1 MTPRSN
7 NKPNGE
13 ITRVAVVTGS
23 SSGIGFETALLLAKS
38 GFHTYAT
45 MRNLE
50 KSKRITKIAN
60 TEKLPLQVVQLD
72 VNDDISVKNAI
83 DKIVGAAA
91 AENKRIDA
99 LVNNAGYGLVGA
111 FEDLSLEEIKAQFET
126 NFFGVIRV
134 TQQVLPVMRKQNTS
148 GDGGG
153 TIVNV
158 SSVGGRMSVPILS
171 AYQSTKF
178 ALEGLSESMS
188 YEMEPF
194 GIRVVI
200 IEPGFIRTNIV
211 NSSTSA
217 QKALDPK
224 SPYFPLMQKVKNH
237 FKSMIENASSS
248 SPPED
253 VAKIILQAITSKNP
267 QLRYTVGNDAATII
281 QARMNMP
288 DKEFRKMVIQNFSL

>member
-1 MTPRSN
+1 MTPKSNNN

-13 ITRVAVVTGS
+13 ISRIAVVTGS
-23 SSGIGFETALLLAKS
+23 SSGIGFETALLLARS

-50 KSKRITKIAN
+50 KSKKITEIAN
-60 TEKLPLQVVQLD
+60 TEKLSLQVVQLD

-83 DKIVGAAA
+83 DKIVAAA
-91 AENKRIDA
+91 AENKRIDV
-99 LVNNAGYGLVGA
+99 LVNNAGYGLFG
-111 FEDLSLEEIKAQFET
+111 SLEETSIEEIKAQFET

-134 TQQVLPVMRKQNTS
+134 TQQVLPIMRKQHS
-148 GDGGG
+148 GGG

-158 SSVGGRMSVPILS
+158 SSVGGRIGVPILS

-188 YEMEPF
+188 YELEPF

-211 NSSTSA
+211 NSSTPA
-217 QKALDPK
+217 EKALDPK
-224 SPYFPLMQKVKNH
+224 SPYFPLMQKVKNY
-237 FKSMIENASSS
+237 FKSMMENSSSS
-248 SPPED
+248 SPPEE
-253 VAKIILQAITSKNP
+253 VAKVILQAITSKNP

-288 DKEFRKMVIQNFSL
+288 DKEFRKMVIQNLSL

>member
-1 MTPRSN
+1 MTARSN
-7 NKPNGE
+7 NNNKKSNGE
-13 ITRVAVVTGS
+13 ITRIAVVTGS
-23 SSGIGFETALLLAKS
+23 SSGIGFETALLLARS

-50 KSKRITKIAN
+50 KSKKITEIAN

-83 DKIVGAAA
+83 DKIVAAT
-91 AENKRIDA
+91 AENKRIDI
-99 LVNNAGYGLVGA
+99 LVNNAGYGLFGSL
-111 FEDLSLEEIKAQFET
+111 EDTSLEEIKAQFET

-134 TQQVLPVMRKQNTS
+134 TQQVLPVMRKQNS
-148 GDGGG
+148 GGG

-158 SSVGGRMSVPILS
+158 SSVGGRIGVPVLS

-188 YEMEPF
+188 YELEPF

-200 IEPGFIRTNIV
+200 IEPGFIRTNII

-217 QKALDPK
+217 EKALDPK
-224 SPYFPLMQKVKNH
+224 SPYFSLMQKVKNY
-237 FKSMIENASSS
+237 FKSMMENVSSS
-248 SPPED
+248 SPPEE
-253 VAKIILQAITSKNP
+253 VAKVILQAITSENP
-267 QLRYTVGNDAATII
+267 QVRYIVGNDAATII

>member
-1 MTPRSN
+1 MTPRSNN

-13 ITRVAVVTGS
+13 ITPVAVVTGS
-23 SSGIGFETALLLAKS
+23 SSGIGFETALLLARS

-50 KSKRITKIAN
+50 KSKNITEIAN

-72 VNDDISVKNAI
+72 VNDDISVNDAI
-83 DKIVGAAA
+83 DKIVGAA
-91 AENKRIDA
+91 ENKRIDI
-99 LVNNAGYGLVGA
+99 LVNNAGYGLFGSL
-111 FEDLSLEEIKAQFET
+111 EDTLIEEIKAQFET

-134 TQQVLPVMRKQNTS
+134 TQQVLPVMRKQNS
-148 GDGGG
+148 GG

-158 SSVGGRMSVPILS
+158 SSVGGRIGVPVLS

-178 ALEGLSESMS
+178 ALEGLSESLS
-188 YEMEPF
+188 YELEPF
-194 GIRVVI
+194 GISVVI
-200 IEPGFIRTNIV
+200 IEPGFIRTNII

-217 QKALDPK
+217 EKALDPK

-237 FKSMIENASSS
+237 FKSMMENASSS
-248 SPPED
+248 SPPEE
-253 VAKIILQAITSKNP
+253 VAKVILQAITSENP

-288 DKEFRKMVIQNFSL
+288 DKEFRKMGIQNFSL

>member
-1 MTPRSN
+1 MTPISN

-13 ITRVAVVTGS
+13 ITRIAVVTGS
-23 SSGIGFETALLLAKS
+23 SSGIGFETALLLARS

-50 KSKRITKIAN
+50 KSKNITEIAN

-72 VNDDISVKNAI
+72 VNDDRSVKNAI
-83 DKIVGAAA
+83 DKIAAA
-91 AENKRIDA
+91 AENKRIDV
-99 LVNNAGYGLVGA
+99 LVNNAGYGLFGA
-111 FEDLSLEEIKAQFET
+111 LEDTSIGEIKAQFET

-134 TQQVLPVMRKQNTS
+134 TQQVLPVMRKQNS
-148 GDGGG
+148 GGG

-158 SSVGGRMSVPILS
+158 SSVGGRIGVPVLS
-171 AYQSTKF
+171 AYQCTKF

-188 YEMEPF
+188 YELEPF

-217 QKALDPK
+217 EKALDPK
-224 SPYFPLMQKVKNH
+224 SPYFPLMQKVKNY
-237 FKSMIENASSS
+237 FKSMMENASSS
-248 SPPED
+248 SPPEE
-253 VAKIILQAITSKNP
+253 VAKVILQAITSENP
-267 QLRYTVGNDAATII
+267 QLRYTVGNDAAAII
-281 QARMNMP
+281 QARMNMS

>member
-1 MTPRSN
+1 M
-7 NKPNGE
+7 
-13 ITRVAVVTGS
+13 TRVAVVTGS
-23 SSGIGFETALLLAKS
+23 SSGIGFETALLLARN
-38 GFHTYAT
+38 GFHTYAS

-50 KSKRITKIAN
+50 KSKNITEIAN

-83 DKIVGAAA
+83 DKIAGAAA

-99 LVNNAGYGLVGA
+99 LVNNAGYGLFGSL
-111 FEDLSLEEIKAQFET
+111 EDISIEEIKAQFET

-134 TQQVLPVMRKQNTS
+134 TQQVLPIMRKQKS
-148 GDGGG
+148 GGG

-158 SSVGGRMSVPILS
+158 SSVGGRIGVPVLS

-188 YEMEPF
+188 YELEPF

-248 SPPED
+248 SPPQD
-253 VAKIILQAITSKNP
+253 VAKVILQAITSKNP
-267 QLRYTVGNDAATII
+267 QLRYTVGDDAATII

>member
-23 SSGIGFETALLLAKS
+23 SSGIGFETALLLARS

-50 KSKRITKIAN
+50 KSKSITEIAN

-83 DKIVGAAA
+83 DKIVSA

-111 FEDLSLEEIKAQFET
+111 LEDLSLEEIKAQFET
-126 NFFGVIRV
+126 NLFGVIRV
-134 TQQVLPVMRKQNTS
+134 TQQVVPVMRKQN
-148 GDGGG
+148 GGGGGGGG

-158 SSVGGRMSVPILS
+158 SSVGGRMGVPILS
-171 AYQSTKF
+171 AYQGKVC
-178 ALEGLSESMS
+178 
-188 YEMEPF
+188 
-194 GIRVVI
+194 IRRSQRINVI
-200 IEPGFIRTNIV
+200 RAG
-211 NSSTSA
+211 
-217 QKALDPK
+217 
-224 SPYFPLMQKVKNH
+224 
-237 FKSMIENASSS
+237 
-248 SPPED
+248 
-253 VAKIILQAITSKNP
+253 AIWN
-267 QLRYTVGNDAATII
+267 
-281 QARMNMP
+281 
-288 DKEFRKMVIQNFSL
+288 

>member
-1 MTPRSN
+1 MTPKSKN
-7 NKPNGE
+7 NINNSKPNGE
-13 ITRVAVVTGS
+13 ITHVAVVTGS
-23 SSGIGFETALLLAKS
+23 SSGIGFETALTLARN
-38 GFHTYAT
+38 GFYTYAT

-50 KSKRITKIAN
+50 KSKNITEIAN

-72 VNDDISVKNAI
+72 VNDDRSVKDAI
-83 DKIVGAAA
+83 DKIV
-91 AENKRIDA
+91 AENKRIDL
-99 LVNNAGYGLVGA
+99 LVNNAGYGLFGSL
-111 FEDLSLEEIKAQFET
+111 EDISIEEIKAQFET

-134 TQQVLPVMRKQNTS
+134 TQQVLPVMRKQHS
-148 GDGGG
+148 GGG

-158 SSVGGRMSVPILS
+158 SSVGGRIGVPILS

-188 YEMEPF
+188 YELEPF

-200 IEPGFIRTNIV
+200 IEPGFIRTNII

-217 QKALDPK
+217 KKDLDSK
-224 SPYFPLMQKVKNH
+224 SSYFSLTQKVKNH

-248 SPPED
+248 SPQEEG
-253 VAKIILQAITSKNP
+253 AKVILQAITSENP

-288 DKEFRKMVIQNFSL
+288 DKEFKKMIMQNFSL

>member
-1 MTPRSN
+1 MTPRSNNN

-13 ITRVAVVTGS
+13 ITRIAVVTGS
-23 SSGIGFETALLLAKS
+23 SSGIGFETALLLARS

-50 KSKRITKIAN
+50 KSKSITEIAN

-72 VNDDISVKNAI
+72 VNDDIPVKNAI
-83 DKIVGAAA
+83 DKIVVVA
-91 AENKRIDA
+91 AENKRIDV
-99 LVNNAGYGLVGA
+99 LVNNAGYGLFGSV
-111 FEDLSLEEIKAQFET
+111 EDTSIEEIKAQFET

-134 TQQVLPVMRKQNTS
+134 TQQVLPIMRKQHS
-148 GDGGG
+148 GGG

-158 SSVGGRMSVPILS
+158 SSVGGRIGVPVLS

-188 YEMEPF
+188 YELEPF

-237 FKSMIENASSS
+237 FKSMMENASSS
-248 SPPED
+248 SPPEE
-253 VAKIILQAITSKNP
+253 VAKVILQAITSKNQ

>member
-1 MTPRSN
+1 MIPRKNNNN
-7 NKPNGE
+7 NKPNGGS
-13 ITRVAVVTGS
+13 TRVAVITGS
-23 SSGIGFETALLLAKS
+23 SSGIGFETALLLARS

-50 KSKRITKIAN
+50 KSKNITEIAN

-83 DKIVGAAA
+83 DKIVAA
-91 AENKRIDA
+91 AENERIDV
-99 LVNNAGYGLVGA
+99 LVNNAGYGLFGPL
-111 FEDLSLEEIKAQFET
+111 EDISIEEIKAQFET

-134 TQQVLPVMRKQNTS
+134 TQQVLPVMRKQNS
-148 GDGGG
+148 GGS

-158 SSVGGRMSVPILS
+158 SSVGGRIGIPVLS

-188 YEMEPF
+188 YELEPF

-200 IEPGFIRTNIV
+200 IEPGFIRTNII

-217 QKALDPK
+217 EKALDSK
-224 SPYFPLMQKVKNH
+224 SPYFSLTQKVKNH
-237 FKSMIENASSS
+237 FKSMMENASS
-248 SPPED
+248 PPEE
-253 VAKIILQAITSKNP
+253 VAKVILQAITSENP

-281 QARMNMP
+281 QARMNMS
-288 DKEFRKMVIQNFSL
+288 DNEFKKMIIQNFSL

>member
-13 ITRVAVVTGS
+13 IIHIAVVTGS
-23 SSGIGFETALLLAKS
+23 SSGIGFETALLLARS

-50 KSKRITKIAN
+50 KSKSITEIAN

-83 DKIVGAAA
+83 DKIVSA

-99 LVNNAGYGLVGA
+99 LVNNAGYGLFGPL
-111 FEDLSLEEIKAQFET
+111 EDTSIEEIKTQFET

-134 TQQVLPVMRKQNTS
+134 TQQVLPVMRKQNS
-148 GDGGG
+148 GG

-158 SSVGGRMSVPILS
+158 SSVGGRIGVPVLS

-188 YEMEPF
+188 YELEPF

-224 SPYFPLMQKVKNH
+224 SPYFPLTQKVKNH
-237 FKSMIENASSS
+237 FKSMMENASSS
-248 SPPED
+248 SPPEE
-253 VAKIILQAITSKNP
+253 VAKVILQAITSKNP

>member
-1 MTPRSN
+1 MTARSN
-7 NKPNGE
+7 NNNKSNGE
-13 ITRVAVVTGS
+13 ITRIAVVTGS
-23 SSGIGFETALLLAKS
+23 SSGIGFETALLLARS

-50 KSKRITKIAN
+50 KSKKITEIAN

-83 DKIVGAAA
+83 DKIVAAT
-91 AENKRIDA
+91 AENKRIDI
-99 LVNNAGYGLVGA
+99 LVNNAGYGLFGSL
-111 FEDLSLEEIKAQFET
+111 EDTSLEEIKAQFET

-134 TQQVLPVMRKQNTS
+134 TQQVLPVMRKQNS
-148 GDGGG
+148 GGG

-158 SSVGGRMSVPILS
+158 SSVGGRIGVPVLS

-188 YEMEPF
+188 YELEPF

-200 IEPGFIRTNIV
+200 IEPGFIRTNII

-217 QKALDPK
+217 EKALDPK
-224 SPYFPLMQKVKNH
+224 SPYFSLMQKVKNY
-237 FKSMIENASSS
+237 FKSMMENASSS
-248 SPPED
+248 SPPEE
-253 VAKIILQAITSKNP
+253 VAKVILQAITSENP
-267 QLRYTVGNDAATII
+267 QLRYIVGNDAATII

>member
-23 SSGIGFETALLLAKS
+23 SSGIGLETALLLARS

-50 KSKRITKIAN
+50 KSKSITEMAN

-83 DKIVGAAA
+83 DKIAAAAA
-91 AENKRIDA
+91 AENKRIDV
-99 LVNNAGYGLVGA
+99 LVNNAGYGLFGSL
-111 FEDLSLEEIKAQFET
+111 EDISIEEIKAQFET

-134 TQQVLPVMRKQNTS
+134 TQQVLPIMRKQHS
-148 GDGGG
+148 G

-158 SSVGGRMSVPILS
+158 SSVGGRIGIPVLS

-188 YEMEPF
+188 YELEPF

-200 IEPGFIRTNIV
+200 IEPGF
-211 NSSTSA
+211 
-217 QKALDPK
+217 
-224 SPYFPLMQKVKNH
+224 
-237 FKSMIENASSS
+237 
-248 SPPED
+248 
-253 VAKIILQAITSKNP
+253 
-267 QLRYTVGNDAATII
+267 
-281 QARMNMP
+281 
-288 DKEFRKMVIQNFSL
+288 

>member
-1 MTPRSN
+1 
-7 NKPNGE
+7 
-13 ITRVAVVTGS
+13 
-23 SSGIGFETALLLAKS
+23 
-38 GFHTYAT
+38 
-45 MRNLE
+45 
-50 KSKRITKIAN
+50 
-60 TEKLPLQVVQLD
+60 
-72 VNDDISVKNAI
+72 
-83 DKIVGAAA
+83 
-91 AENKRIDA
+91 
-99 LVNNAGYGLVGA
+99 
-111 FEDLSLEEIKAQFET
+111 
-126 NFFGVIRV
+126 
-134 TQQVLPVMRKQNTS
+134 MRKQKS
-148 GDGGG
+148 GGGG

-158 SSVGGRMSVPILS
+158 SSVGGRMGVPILS

-188 YEMEPF
+188 YELEPF

-248 SPPED
+248 SPPEE
-253 VAKIILQAITSKNP
+253 VAKVILQAITSKNP